1 MVKKILFTFLIL
13 SMVIGIT
20 GCDVK
25 FIERVDPDKDL
36 GNVEE
41 KDPNLGE
48 VPETTVIPATP
59 TPAPTPKKN
68 IQTISG
74 IVFEMR
80 DDILQVFLA
89 ENSITYKTPE
99 DNAEKEE
106 ELLKGEPLN
115 LMGQSED
122 KKWYMV
128 KHFEGPV
135 CYVEASKVS
144 MSYVKPDTTVI
155 LEPTPL
161 PPTAEPTPAT
171 ISTPVPTKKPKPTPA
186 PTKKPKKTPKPSV
199 ADDPDPNVKPDTP
212 SKPSGGNK
220 PGKKPKP
227 TKKPQKNPGYKTKGI
242 PFPKNPEATSVN
254 LGITFADVDMIL
266 RVTYDNTKANS
277 GPGKATTSTGYFEKQ
292 TFMRGDTVSCTG
304 IGQNGY
310 CRVELPNNE
319 IGFILGIY
327 LEEVK

>member
-1 MVKKILFTFLIL
+1 MVKKILTTFLIL
-13 SMVIGIT
+13 SMVIGIS

-25 FIERVDPDKDL
+25 FIEKVDPDKDL

-41 KDPNLGE
+41 KDPNLGN
-48 VPETTVIPATP
+48 VPEATAPPATP

-68 IQTISG
+68 IQTING

-89 ENSITYKTPE
+89 ENSDTYKTPE
-99 DNAEKEE
+99 DNAKTEE
-106 ELLKGEPLN
+106 NLLKGEPLN

-135 CYVEASKVS
+135 CYVLVEKVS

-155 LEPTPL
+155 V
-161 PPTAEPTPAT
+161 EPTPAPP
-171 ISTPVPTKKPKPTPA
+171 TPEPTPTPAPTPKPTKKPKLTPA

-199 ADDPDPNVKPDTP
+199 ADDPDIPVQPP
-212 SKPSGGNK
+212 QGGGGS
-220 PGKKPKP
+220 GKKPKA

-242 PFPKNPEATSVN
+242 PYPKNPEATSVN